1 MQTLPQD
8 DQALRPPMGIRT
20 RSMRAMRRVVQG
32 TIEQGG
38 SGLTKCPSCGRRLS
52 ELREVGAKPKR
63 VCRHCGRQVHS
74 SKAARPICPKCG
86 LAALYVLTPKEHPGK
101 LFFVHHSGDREAS
114 GCLVDDPGF
123 KETP

>member
-1 MQTLPQD
+1 MQALPQD
-8 DQALRPPMGIRT
+8 DQALRPQMGVRART
-20 RSMRAMRRVVQG
+20 MCTVRRMVQG
-32 TIEQGG
+32 TDE
-38 SGLTKCPSCGRRLS
+38 PSCGHPLS
-52 ELREVGAKPKR
+52 ELREVGTKPKR

-74 SKAARPICPKCG
+74 SKSSRPICPKCG

-123 KETP
+123 R